1 MLIIM
6 NSKATQKNV
15 DDVNNFLA
23 KKGLKTHIS
32 DDNNKIVIRVLGTN
46 SLDTSELELFEG
58 VSEAI
63 KISSRFLKTTR
74 TYKSEDTI
82 VDVNGVKFGLDNVGL
97 IAGPCAVESYEQL
110 DTIASALSDIGIKI
124 LRGGTFKPRT
134 SPYAFQG
141 LGEEGLKIL
150 SEVAKKYNMATVSE
164 IIDASQLELF
174 ERYVDIIQVGAR
186 NMFNYYMLKELSK
199 TKKPIILKRGF
210 SATLEELLMSAEY
223 LLLGGNKNI
232 ILCERG
238 IRTFEKSTR
247 STLDLAA
254 VPVLKNLSHLPI
266 IVDPSHSTGL
276 RMAVVPMGRAAIM
289 AGCDGLIIEVHNSP
303 DNALCDGAQSLYI
316 EQYKKLYEDIKQ
328 IAPVIGKK
336 ISWFVLYPWRF

>member
-1 MLIIM
+1 MIIVM
-6 NSKATQKNV
+6 NSKATKDNIDNV
-15 DDVNNFLA
+15 LDFLN
-23 KKGLKTHIS
+23 KKSLDTDIS
-32 DDNNKIVIRVLGTN
+32 DDGNKLVIRVKGKN
-46 SLDTSELELFEG
+46 SLDTREIELFAG
-58 VSEAI
+58 VSEVI
-63 KISSRFLKTTR
+63 KISSRFLRSTR
-74 TYKSEDTI
+74 TYKKEDTI
-82 VDVNGVKFGLDNVGL
+82 IDVNGVKFGGNNVGL

-110 DTIASALSDIGIKI
+110 DSIAKALSQIGIKV

-150 SEVAKKYNMATVSE
+150 RDVGNKYGMAVISE

-174 ERYVDIIQVGAR
+174 EKYVDIIQVGAR
-186 NMFNYYMLKELSK
+186 NMHNYYLLKELSK
-199 TKKPIILKRGF
+199 TKKPIVLKRGL
-210 SATLEELLMSAEY
+210 SATVEELLMSAEY
-223 LLLGGNKNI
+223 LLLGGNENV

-238 IRTFEKSTR
+238 IRTFEKATR
-247 STLDLAA
+247 NTLDLGCI
-254 VPVLKNLSHLPI
+254 PVIKNLSHLPI

-303 DNALCDGAQSLYI
+303 ETALCDGAQSLYI
-316 EQYKKLYEDIKQ
+316 EQYNQLYEDIKQ

-336 ISWFVLYPWRF
+336 IS